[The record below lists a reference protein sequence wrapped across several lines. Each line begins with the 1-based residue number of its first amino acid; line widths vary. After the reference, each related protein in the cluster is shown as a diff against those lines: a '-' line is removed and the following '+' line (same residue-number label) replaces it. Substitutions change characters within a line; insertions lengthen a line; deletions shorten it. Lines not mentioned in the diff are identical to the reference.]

1 MSKKGNVSIV
11 CDRVQKTVE
20 EWAKE
25 TGLSVETIL
34 GRLNSGW
41 TVKASLGRYH
51 SDLLEKPSLGKEG
64 K

>member
-1 MSKKGNVSIV
+1 MKPRGNVSIV

-41 TVKASLGRYH
+41 TVKASLG
-51 SDLLEKPSLGKEG
+51 KEG